1 MPKQLVFKSK
11 QSDDLITFYQNYV
24 NLKTFAT
31 FKGMDVSVIL
41 SNTEMVDTLSDYVGY
56 DFKIINERDLLHT
69 KYLYNP
75 SYSYKIIFENI
86 DSLDFENI
94 VVSEVGEYKLDNQTE
109 IAYYQMKSKIMREI
123 MDSFHIHLLSEI
135 NTVLD
140 IDNKK
145 TIIGFNVTRETYT
158 YVKDFITNT
167 RGDNVQFFVLTD
179 ISEYKEELKT
189 MDKRIKALNENNNS
203 IVLLKMLS
211 FCEMIIGER
220 SILID
225 NALLTFGM
233 MFVEGNNDNLHDN
246 KSNDTSLLKNVNIL
260 GVNCIFPNIKMLN
273 KYM

>member
-1 MPKQLVFKSK
+1 MPKQLVLKSK
-11 QSDDLITFYQNYV
+11 ESDDLITFYQNYV

-75 SYSYKIIFENI
+75 AYSYKIIFDNI

-109 IAYYQMKSKIMREI
+109 IAYYQMKNKIMREI
-123 MDSFHIHLLSEI
+123 MDSFHMHLLSEI

-140 IDNKK
+140 IDNTK
-145 TIIGFNVTRETYT
+145 TIIGCHVTRETYT
-158 YVKDFITNT
+158 YVKDFITKT
-167 RGDNVQFFVLTD
+167 REDNVQFFVLTD

-189 MDKRIKALNENNNS
+189 MDNRIKALNENNNS

-220 SILID
+220 SSLID

-233 MFVEGNNDNLHDN
+233 MFVDGNNKNDDN
-246 KSNDTSLLKNVNIL
+246 KSDNTSLLKNVNIL
-260 GVNCIFPNIKMLN
+260 DVNCIFPNIKMLN